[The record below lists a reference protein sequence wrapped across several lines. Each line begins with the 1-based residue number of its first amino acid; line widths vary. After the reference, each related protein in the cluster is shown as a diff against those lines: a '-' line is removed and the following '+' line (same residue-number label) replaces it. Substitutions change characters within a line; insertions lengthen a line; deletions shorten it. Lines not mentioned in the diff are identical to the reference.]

1 MFTGAM
7 LKRLAHLA
15 RLNLKGF
22 ASCFQSERHVDE
34 VHVISKLARRMG
46 VFSTPTFFINDKRYE
61 GSLDREALIKALH
74 LQKYVT

>member
-7 LKRLAHLA
+7 LKRLAHLGG
-15 RLNLKGF
+15 LNLKAF
-22 ASCFQSERHVDE
+22 ASCFQSQRHVDE
-34 VHVISKLARRMG
+34 VHVISKLARKMG

-61 GSLDREALIKALH
+61 GPIDRETLIKALH